1 MDRKI
6 YLPII
11 CRDLSQKIRISS
23 ILYLQQETRY
33 VRIMTDH
40 GEVVIR
46 GQLADVAEGL
56 PASFYECHSYLMVN
70 CDRVEKMRDGS
81 IFFDDGTCL
90 PVGKGSY
97 AAFRKRFNAY
107 LRSLA

>member
-1 MDRKI
+1 
-6 YLPII
+6 
-11 CRDLSQKIRISS
+11 
-23 ILYLQQETRY
+23 
-33 VRIMTDH
+33 
-40 GEVVIR
+40 
-46 GQLADVAEGL
+46 
-56 PASFYECHSYLMVN
+56 
-70 CDRVEKMRDGS
+70 MRDGS